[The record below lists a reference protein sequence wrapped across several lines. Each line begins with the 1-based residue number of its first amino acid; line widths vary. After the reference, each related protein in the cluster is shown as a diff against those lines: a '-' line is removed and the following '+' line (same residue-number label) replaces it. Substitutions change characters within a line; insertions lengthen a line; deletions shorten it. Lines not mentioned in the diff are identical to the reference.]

1 MEHPGAGAAAAAAG
15 QGTPGTPRGSW
26 CHPPSRHRCGIL
38 GALMA
43 CGCCCHHPWCTNT
56 SIAARTGVH
65 ALQAALM
72 GTHTPCSMHT
82 PCRAHWCRGSSAPRH
97 PCACPLPF
105 LAAPRRQED
114 KAQPRGQEEQ
124 LWKPT
129 APTGWSFWKAAGSGF
144 SPTFP
149 PEPDPTQAFLQG
161 RARAHGGAGGGSE
174 HPAVA
179 ASPESPDLIRR

>member
-15 QGTPGTPRGSW
+15 QGTPGTLRGSW

-65 ALQAALM
+65 TLQAALM

-82 PCRAHWCRGSSAPRH
+82 PCSTHWGVHTLQHARVQGQQRSEAPLCLPSALPR
-97 PCACPLPF
+97 C
-105 LAAPRRQED
+105 
-114 KAQPRGQEEQ
+114 
-124 LWKPT
+124 T
-129 APTGWSFWKAAGSGF
+129 KAAGRQSTATR
-144 SPTFP
+144 P
-149 PEPDPTQAFLQG
+149 
-161 RARAHGGAGGGSE
+161 GGA
-174 HPAVA
+174 AVETHG
-179 ASPESPDLIRR
+179 PDRLELLESCRKRLLPHVSTRP